1 MPTEASPFVSP
12 ESLDRVQAHDETGNA
27 YVHVL
32 HWASL
37 IRQAVDDTG
46 STRPANISAGA
57 ETVTFDAAKTTL
69 LTSLDSVV
77 EQARAI
83 TDLLPT
89 A

>member
-1 MPTEASPFVSP
+1 MPTQASPFVSP
-12 ESLDRVQAHDETGNA
+12 ESLDRVNSHDEVGNA

-32 HWASL
+32 HWASM
-37 IRQAVDDTG
+37 IRQAVTDTG
-46 STRPANISAGA
+46 TSRPANVTAGA
-57 ETVTFDAAKTTL
+57 ETVAFDAAKTTL

-77 EQARAI
+77 DEARTI